1 MGFAPGSL
9 FQPEL
14 LVIVQL
20 AQRHLAGS
28 GVGECG
34 LSARGVHVG
43 STQALGNG
51 AVLSWE
57 EVSAGSAKLLA
68 PSWSFPAL
76 NPTLGV
82 CCRLRVQN
90 AEMV

>member
-28 GVGECG
+28 GVGERG
-34 LSARGVHVG
+34 LSARGVHVD
-43 STQALGNG
+43 STQASGKGTIL
-51 AVLSWE
+51 LRE
-57 EVSAGSAKLLA
+57 EVYAGSAKLRA

-76 NPTLGV
+76 NPPLG
-82 CCRLRVQN
+82 
-90 AEMV
+90 AF